1 MVNSYYRNDYRPFT
15 PGQNLPK
22 ISTILDS
29 VRSYQFEIQFFGLP
43 PNISGQQQT
52 DLTLA
57 AKQVGAIGFGV
68 EDIMVSRVND
78 KVYYPG
84 TPTTDVVSVTFDN
97 LYLRRTCLSLW
108 TWFKTIYDPLSGNMT
123 QLSAPGG
130 PGNRTFKA
138 TKMRIVELDNTRN
151 PHAAIEL
158 YGVYPKSVRFS
169 EKNYNSNDFSTI
181 DVDFRY
187 DFIDYFNYT

>member
-84 TPTTDVVSVTFDN
+84 TPTNDVVSVTFDN